1 MSENSSKNIITLYPS
16 NWLYNAG
23 VIGLLRVLEELG
35 EKVKELICKDGIV
48 DLLTNKNSSEI
59 FNKWEELSPKSKK
72 GKSMVYGFKDAYYAN
87 QTKESIKRRVESL
100 LGKSAYKKGKMEFSC
115 SFCTNKVKVK
125 KTDATFLNQAFGNI
139 LLGSEKSFSNMYWS
153 NSASDFV
160 CQRCQFI
167 IMCHHLA
174 FTRLSDDSEIFINA
188 PSFQVM
194 YYLNKFAREVFG
206 ALSAEEMRN
215 KRNILAMSL
224 IEYSTRIQVTLGVWT
239 GMNIEIVNKHTFY
252 NPTTKKQETKIE
264 FFSLPF
270 EVIQFL
276 SDRRIAG
283 LLSQIGEFSILNLVL
298 DQNFSRLLELGYR
311 LLRIGL
317 KPYSERGDSENK
329 SENKF
334 VNQILHLEK
343 NRSNPSH
350 VAEQVF
356 KLYALIE
363 EKIKRRRGYEY
374 LSYARS

>member
-1 MSENSSKNIITLYPS
+1 MEEQSMSENSSKNIITLYPS

-174 FTRLSDDSEIFINA
+174 FTRLSDGSEIFINA

-224 IEYSTRIQVTLGVWT
+224 IEYSTRIQITFGVWT
-239 GMNIEIVNKHTFY
+239 GMNIEVVSRRGG
-252 NPTTKKQETKIE
+252 QIE
-264 FFSLPF
+264 FFNLPY
-270 EVIQFL
+270 EVIQLL
-276 SDRRIAG
+276 SDRRIAT
-283 LLSQIGEFSILNLVL
+283 LLSQIGEFRILNLVL